1 MALGDGIGN
10 LSFNN
15 ISWYFDQLGVA
26 FDNTLVML
34 FTKIKI
40 PTTPTILRVQF
51 PTAPVMNRVSA
62 PTTPTYTRV
71 P

>member
-34 FTKIKI
+34 FTKVKL
-40 PTTPTILRVQF
+40 PTSPILVKVIL
-51 PTAPVMNRVSA
+51 PSA
-62 PTTPTYTRV
+62 PTMTKIAQPIAPIYTRI

>member
-10 LSFNN
+10 MSFDK
-15 ISWYFDQLGVA
+15 IEWYFNQLGVA

-34 FTKIKI
+34 FTKIK
-40 PTTPTILRVQF
+40 L
-51 PTAPVMNRVSA
+51 PTAPILVKVKLPTSA
-62 PTTPTYTRV
+62 IMTKIAPPTAPIYTRV

>member
-10 LSFNN
+10 MSFDK
-15 ISWYFDQLGVA
+15 IEWYFNQLGVA

-34 FTKIKI
+34 FTKIK
-40 PTTPTILRVQF
+40 L
-51 PTAPVMNRVSA
+51 PTAPILVKVKLPTPAIMTKIA
-62 PTTPTYTRV
+62 PPTAPIYTRV